1 MKCFGS
7 SSTATTALLVSL
19 AMSGSTNAFTTKAP
33 SPRQNQMS
41 LHSDATS
48 DRRTMLSKGFGLLG
62 ISAALT
68 GGPSEASASYSAYT
82 NREKDW
88 EARKAS
94 GDINI
99 STARDLKAQ
108 LREIAPMND
117 EKSYKFCPNGPSSNV
132 SPLMENKCGDK
143 LAIPS
148 VYGRTADITGNSI
161 PGSAALASRYA
172 PSSGSGLSAEIGGFP
187 AYPKAK

>member
-19 AMSGSTNAFTTKAP
+19 AMSSSTNAFTTKAP

-48 DRRTMLSKGFGLLG
+48 DRKTMLSKGFGLLG

-68 GGPSEASASYSAYT
+68 GGPSEALASYSAYT

-88 EARKAS
+88 EVRKAS
-94 GDINI
+94 GGKLFLLTHFVQYILTSKFTKCYKHRYQYINC
-99 STARDLKAQ
+99 T
-108 LREIAPMND
+108 
-117 EKSYKFCPNGPSSNV
+117 
-132 SPLMENKCGDK
+132 
-143 LAIPS
+143 
-148 VYGRTADITGNSI
+148 
-161 PGSAALASRYA
+161 
-172 PSSGSGLSAEIGGFP
+172 
-187 AYPKAK
+187 